1 MDGFRMPYPAMQVGT
16 RWNCAKRECR
26 YVDHL
31 IDALVKLM
39 ATPDRVTGPINIG
52 NQSECSMLELAGMIV
67 ELTGSPSRTVYRPL
81 PENDPRQRRPDVSRA
96 QELLSW
102 APRTR
107 LKEGLIRTICY
118 FEELVSEDRV
128 RRAFAL
134 ERGRL
139 IPRAARFCSENGL
152 LPAPR
157 NLLAK

>member
-81 PENDPRQRRPDVSRA
+81 PENDPRQRPGRFARAGAVVLGAPHSAEGRVDPDD
-96 QELLSW
+96 LL
-102 APRTR
+102 
-107 LKEGLIRTICY
+107 L
-118 FEELVSEDRV
+118 
-128 RRAFAL
+128 RRAG
-134 ERGRL
+134 ERGR
-139 IPRAARFCSENGL
+139 RASRLCSGAR
-152 LPAPR
+152 PADSTRCTVLQRKWTVARP
-157 NLLAK
+157 AKFAS

>member
-31 IDALVKLM
+31 IDALLKLM
-39 ATPDRVTGPINIG
+39 ATPDRVTGPIIG
-52 NQSECSMLELAGMIV
+52 NQSKCSMLELAEMIV
-67 ELTGSPSRTVYRPL
+67 ELTGSRSRTVYRPL
-81 PENDPRQRRPDVSRA
+81 PENDPRQRRPDISRA

-107 LKEGLIRTICY
+107 LKEGLIRTISY
-118 FEELVSEDRV
+118 FEELVSEDGV

-134 ERGRL
+134 
-139 IPRAARFCSENGL
+139 AR
-152 LPAPR
+152 PADSTPCTVLQR
-157 NLLAK
+157 KWTVARPAKFAS

>member
-52 NQSECSMLELAGMIV
+52 NQSECSMLELAEMIV
-67 ELTGSPSRTVYRPL
+67 ELTGSRSRTVYRPL
-81 PENDPRQRRPDVSRA
+81 PENDPRQRRPDISRA

-107 LKEGLIRTICY
+107 LKEGLIRTISY
-118 FEELVSEDRV
+118 FEELVSEDGV

-134 ERGRL
+134 
-139 IPRAARFCSENGL
+139 AR
-152 LPAPR
+152 PADSTPCTVLQR
-157 NLLAK
+157 KWTVARPAKFAS